1 MTPSTALDYL
11 QALRKRIRQH
21 GGFVIVCRKVLRIWR
36 QEGVGGV
43 RMRFSMLLSRRQTLP
58 PILERLW
65 PLEKEQKRAPGRV
78 ALMVH
83 VYYLDLLEEMEA
95 YLGNM
100 PWAYDLLVSVT
111 NEDAE
116 AQVRERFA
124 SLPHLHALHIKVL
137 PNKGRDIAPLLAG
150 FNREL
155 RGYDYIGHLHT
166 KKSLYTGSE
175 QVGWRH
181 HIYDH
186 LLGSPTLV
194 RQLFWQLSHDE
205 RLGMVYPRLS
215 ENIPHSAMTWLSNK
229 GVGQA
234 LCQRLGIAFDPA
246 AYFSYP
252 AGSMFWAK
260 RDALMPLLNLN
271 LGYADFPPEEGQNDG
286 TLHHATERLFSL
298 TCRRQGLCSA
308 VIYLDTQ
315 RLRENDD
322 FNLHQYFN
330 APVSDKI
337 RRFSADH
344 DQVTV
349 DVFDTL
355 ITRPFAT
362 PDRMFEFL
370 AEEIRDGYGID
381 DFFTLRKQAEHHARD
396 TLASDPGLEDIY
408 TSMATL
414 GLPAEQAQRLKTLEL
429 ETEARLWRLRPA
441 VCEGLQQAELSAP
454 LLGLSDMY
462 LPSAFILEQLHARG
476 FTELKTLW
484 VSNETQLRKDD
495 GALWRYVKHDA
506 DATANRRILHIGD
519 NEHSDV
525 QLPSDINAALPLHV
539 MRAETLLTLGLQGS
553 TLLRF
558 LPRDNWQQDLLFGLL
573 ARRAQ
578 QRIDQDPGLFYN
590 RQFFSRPEDIGYTL
604 LGPMAFCFLQW
615 VIAKARADGVNK
627 LLFMARDSHILYV
640 LYQRLQ
646 ALLPSDGQPLPE
658 AEYFSV
664 SRLATGLMALH
675 DASDLPTLMQRH
687 FNGTLSDFLAYRM
700 DERLIDL
707 WPGSLETLE
716 ERFTL
721 PDDAGRLQNALTP
734 LTDDILA
741 LARENRDAYRAY
753 LEEIAGDQ
761 RVGLVDLG
769 YSATIQRQLQQGLKH
784 GFHGYYLMTLRAA
797 GETARQG
804 GSAQGCLVEGAA
816 TPMEYPLLAGSLLL
830 EALMVAPH
838 GQVKRVVQRADGS
851 TEALHSPLELD
862 ATAFDHA
869 KRAQQGAEAFVDDV
883 LEALD
888 NAWWRWSIDPTYLEA
903 MFQAMREGI
912 LDIQDVLDVIAV
924 EDGYGGHGTIQAKDF
939 MV

>member
-1 MTPSTALDYL
+1 MTPSTALEDF

-21 GGFVIVCRKVLRIWR
+21 GGFFIVCRKVLSIWR

-43 RMRFSMLLSRRQTLP
+43 RMRLFMLLSRRQTLP

-65 PLEKEQKRAPGRV
+65 PLEKEQKRSPGRV

-83 VYYLDLLEEMEA
+83 VYYLDLLEELTA

-100 PWAYDLLVSVT
+100 PWTYDLLVSVT
-111 NEDAE
+111 SADAE
-116 AQVRERFA
+116 DEVRQHFS
-124 SLPHLHALHIKVL
+124 SLPHVNKLHIKVL

-155 RGYDYIGHLHT
+155 RDYEYIGHLHT

-186 LLGSPTLV
+186 LLGSPALV
-194 RQLFWQLSHDE
+194 RQLFWQLAHDE

-234 LCQRLGIAFDPA
+234 LCQRLGIAFEPA

-260 RDALMPLLNLN
+260 RDALMPLLDLN
-271 LGYADFPPEEGQNDG
+271 LGYADFPTEEGQNDG

-298 TCRRQGLCSA
+298 VCRRQGLCSA

-330 APVSDKI
+330 APVGDKI

-370 AEEIRDGYGID
+370 AEVIRDEHGID
-381 DFFTLRKQAEHHARD
+381 DFFTLRKQAEHHARS
-396 TLASDPGLEDIY
+396 TISKDPGLEDIY

-414 GLPAEQAQRLKTLEL
+414 GLPAEQTQRLKTLEL
-429 ETEARLWRLRPA
+429 ETEARLWRLRTA
-441 VCEGLQQAELSAP
+441 VCDGLRQADTGEP

-476 FTELKTLW
+476 FTQMETLW
-484 VSNETQLRKDD
+484 VSNELNLRKDNGSLWHHLKD
-495 GALWRYVKHDA
+495 GAGTITRKRV
-506 DATANRRILHIGD
+506 LHIGD

-558 LPRDNWQQDLLFGLL
+558 LPRGDWQQDLLFGLL
-573 ARRAQ
+573 ARHAQ
-578 QRIDQDPGLFYN
+578 QRIDQNPQLFYS
-590 RQFFSRPEDIGYTL
+590 RGFFSRPEDIGYAL
-604 LGPMAFCFLQW
+604 LGPMAFHFLQW
-615 VIAKARADGVNK
+615 VIARAREDKVDK
-627 LLFMARDSHILYV
+627 LLFMARDSYILYV

-646 ALLPSDGQPLPE
+646 ALTPSDGQPLPE
-658 AEYFSV
+658 AAYFSV
-664 SRLATGLMALH
+664 SRLATGLMAIH
-675 DASDLPTLMQRH
+675 EASDLPKLMQRH
-687 FNGTLSDFLAYRM
+687 FDGTLSDFLTYRM
-700 DERLIDL
+700 DERLADL
-707 WPGSLETLE
+707 WPGSPETLE

-721 PDDAGRLQNALTP
+721 PEDARRLQHALAP

-741 LARENRDAYRAY
+741 LARDSRDAYRAY
-753 LEEIAGDQ
+753 LEDIAGGQ
-761 RVGLVDLG
+761 TVGLVDLG
-769 YSATIQRQLQQGLKH
+769 YSATIQRQLQQGLQY
-784 GFHGYYLMTLRAA
+784 GFQGYYLMTLRAA
-797 GETARQG
+797 GEAARQG
-804 GSAQGCLVEGAA
+804 GRAQGCLVEGAA
-816 TPMEYPLLAGSLLL
+816 SPMAYPLLGGSLLL

-838 GQVKRVVQRADGS
+838 GQVKRVVQHADGS
-851 TEALHSPLELD
+851 TEALYSPLELD
-862 ATAFDHA
+862 DAAFDYA
-869 KRAQQGAEAFVDDV
+869 RRAQLGAEAFVDDA

-888 NAWWRWSIDPTYLEA
+888 NAWWRWRIDPSYLEA